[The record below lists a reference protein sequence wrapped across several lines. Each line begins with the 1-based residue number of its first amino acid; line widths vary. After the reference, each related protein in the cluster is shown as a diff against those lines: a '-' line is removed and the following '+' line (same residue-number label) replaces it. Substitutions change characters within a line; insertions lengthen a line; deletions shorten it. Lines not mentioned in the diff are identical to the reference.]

1 MDIITLLI
9 QLVSGALGGNIA
21 GSMLKNMSLG
31 TLGNTIAGIVGGG
44 LGGQIL
50 EYAFHASAVGGGP
63 LDWPAILT
71 QIVGGGVG
79 GGVLMAV
86 VGRCAARWRSKR
98 RPTARSPPFAPAARR
113 K

>member
-50 EYAFHASAVGGGP
+50 EYAFHAS
-63 LDWPAILT
+63 
-71 QIVGGGVG
+71 
-79 GGVLMAV
+79 
-86 VGRCAARWRSKR
+86 S
-98 RPTARSPPFAPAARR
+98 
-113 K
+113 

>member
-21 GSMLKNMSLG
+21 GSALKNMSLG

-50 EYAFHASAVGGGP
+50 DYAFHAPAVGGGP
-63 LDWPAILT
+63 LDWAAILT
-71 QIVGGGVG
+71 HVVGGGLG
-79 GGVLMAV
+79 GAVLMAI
-86 VGRCAARWRSKR
+86 VGAMRGAMAR
-98 RPTARSPPFAPAARR
+98 
-113 K
+113 

>member
-50 EYAFHASAVGGGP
+50 EYAFHASSVGGGP

-71 QIVGGGVG
+71 HVVGGGLG
-79 GGVLMAV
+79 GAVLMAI
-86 VGRCAARWRSKR
+86 VGAMRGAMAR
-98 RPTARSPPFAPAARR
+98 
-113 K
+113 